1 MPSRIRGGNL
11 TSRQPVRARS
21 KIISIPGTPL
31 RAWVYEI
38 CNSLSRLP
46 RANLI
51 CTRISWSIN
60 ESSEYSTL
68 EGGEEEEEGI
78 VKWPS
83 LLLVSGVTFEIQLIM
98 EPWRNLSSGRRGRTA
113 RGKSCKCGWKYSRG
127 KSQGFALSGLWFF
140 EFVPFVYFPPF
151 LLIDRFAP
159 FVQILFVRL
168 ERFSSYTCEFI
179 PSYMR
184 SWSFYRLFFAV
195 FILFKFF
202 SDSNVASSK
211 INSFNFWYAMELNPY
226 FISNCFF
233 FLFFFF
239 FLF

>member
-11 TSRQPVRARS
+11 TSRQPARARS

-68 EGGEEEEEGI
+68 EGGEKGI

-98 EPWRNLSSGRRGRTA
+98 EPWQNLSSGRRGRTA
-113 RGKSCKCGWKYSRG
+113 RGKSRKCGWKYSRG
-127 KSQGFALSGLWFF
+127 KSQGCDFSNLFHLFIFPLFRWF
-140 EFVPFVYFPPF
+140 V
-151 LLIDRFAP
+151 DRSIRAICP
-159 FVQILFVRL
+159 DFVR
-168 ERFSSYTCEFI
+168 
-179 PSYMR
+179 
-184 SWSFYRLFFAV
+184 
-195 FILFKFF
+195 
-202 SDSNVASSK
+202 
-211 INSFNFWYAMELNPY
+211 
-226 FISNCFF
+226 
-233 FLFFFF
+233 
-239 FLF
+239 